1 MKGIKTT
8 INNQNSIIYQNKN
21 NQYIKRI
28 ILPKTKHPTLNNFMA
43 WIEFNNSYIL
53 KQAYHQL
60 LELNPIFMQLCL
72 NGEALTIDN
81 YTYDEVSYNLTMIN
95 NSYIWLNI
103 ALSAQTDSQLNLLIK
118 ILLNYDPLIP
128 LDLLAAIRNNPREL
142 GELEQTFHNK
152 LATLTQLKED
162 EQGFLALA
170 LEVTA
175 WFENCY
181 KIKSANYLWQLS
193 QVCIPHSYLWQQ
205 TLTKIKYGTNYYGE
219 AQLALANFTYDQLI
233 NLDINH
239 NDYVGL
245 VEKFITHA
253 FNIPDDQESI
263 NLLNML
269 IFNLVGEDGS
279 GLSWSDMHLKTTDDI
294 PKIFTHTF
302 ATILLSLNRLQT
314 ENRCFKQQSHELIVK
329 SYQSSNSS
337 ASIKTELDPLS
348 LKDENDDTVKPKLKT
363 AG

>member
-118 ILLNYDPLIP
+118 IL
-128 LDLLAAIRNNPREL
+128 
-142 GELEQTFHNK
+142 
-152 LATLTQLKED
+152 
-162 EQGFLALA
+162 
-170 LEVTA
+170 V
-175 WFENCY
+175 
-181 KIKSANYLWQLS
+181 
-193 QVCIPHSYLWQQ
+193 
-205 TLTKIKYGTNYYGE
+205 
-219 AQLALANFTYDQLI
+219 
-233 NLDINH
+233 
-239 NDYVGL
+239 
-245 VEKFITHA
+245 
-253 FNIPDDQESI
+253 
-263 NLLNML
+263 
-269 IFNLVGEDGS
+269 
-279 GLSWSDMHLKTTDDI
+279 
-294 PKIFTHTF
+294 
-302 ATILLSLNRLQT
+302 
-314 ENRCFKQQSHELIVK
+314 
-329 SYQSSNSS
+329 
-337 ASIKTELDPLS
+337 
-348 LKDENDDTVKPKLKT
+348 
-363 AG
+363 